1 MQQEFSMTQS
11 EIQQFTPV
19 WPHGEIREIF
29 KNIFFVTGTNKVHYA
44 GDDIQTSRNMII
56 IRDGTQLTLIN
67 TVRLDEDGLQKLD
80 SLVDVTHIFRI
91 GAFHGRDDAFYKNQY
106 PTSILWNL
114 KGMSYESGL
123 KADQDL
129 IPGSTMPI
137 PDCSLFAFET
147 SKFPEGVLHIA
158 KEGGILITCDSI
170 QNITCTDDFYSA
182 TTARSLHAQGLIQPA
197 NISPIW
203 LSATHTSAEDFYRL
217 LKTMTFDH
225 LLTAHGEPLINTAFA
240 QVTQTVKRVFS

>member
-1 MQQEFSMTQS
+1 
-11 EIQQFTPV
+11 
-19 WPHGEIREIF
+19 
-29 KNIFFVTGTNKVHYA
+29 
-44 GDDIQTSRNMII
+44 
-56 IRDGTQLTLIN
+56 LIN
-67 TVRLDEDGLQKLD
+67 TVRLDDDGLQKLD
-80 SLVDVTHIFRI
+80 SLGHVSHIVRI

-114 KGMSYESGL
+114 KGMNYDSGL

-129 IPGSTMPI
+129 ILGGAMPF
-137 PDCSLFAFET
+137 PSCSLFVFET
-147 SKFPEGVLHIA
+147 SRFPECILHIA
-158 KEGGILITCDSI
+158 KESGILISCDSI
-170 QNITCTDDFYSA
+170 QNITCTDDFYNA
-182 TTARSLHAQGLIQPA
+182 TTAQSFHAQGLVQPA

-203 LSATHTSAEDFYRL
+203 LGATHTNAEDFYRL